1 MQVKLK
7 KFEGVE
13 SVSRKILVL
22 SVGSESNKVTGVLL
36 EDFIEKA
43 ESLGLSTEKLVM
55 ENEELGLFDN
65 DLCMNVMD
73 MLSQQDD
80 MDELFEKITLADIVV
95 FFAAV

>member
-1 MQVKLK
+1 MS
-7 KFEGVE
+7 G
-13 SVSRKILVL
+13 KILVL
-22 SVGSESNKVTGVLL
+22 SVGTESNKVTGVLL

-43 ESLGLSTEKLVM
+43 ESSGLSTEKLVM